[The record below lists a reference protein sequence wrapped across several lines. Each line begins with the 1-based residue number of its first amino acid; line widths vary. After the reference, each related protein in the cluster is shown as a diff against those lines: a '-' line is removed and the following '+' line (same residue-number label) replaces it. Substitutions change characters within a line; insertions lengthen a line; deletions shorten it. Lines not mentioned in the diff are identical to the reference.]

1 MRDGEDERTDLY
13 RMDLLTLQRTQ
24 LRASPVPE
32 WYTVSGPPDQLATA
46 TNWTGGFRVQVLN
59 ADAGSPR
66 LVYEAPGEDDSVEL
80 FGWLGDSALL
90 LVDEGCCGDAETL
103 RLIDLETGIA
113 REIAD
118 APPLDDGD
126 NYFIAVGGSG
136 DGELFSYGTRGSR
149 SIEVRTRGG
158 SAVAS
163 FPIYPSALR
172 DAELE
177 WAEVF
182 LG

>member
-1 MRDGEDERTDLY
+1 MRSLATDFDVVRDGEDERTDLY
-13 RMDLLTLQRTQ
+13 RMGP
-24 LRASPVPE
+24 AYPPANSAAGVAGAE
-32 WYTVSGPPDQLATA
+32 SYAYSGPPDQLATA

-136 DGELFSYGTRGSR
+136 GVGR
-149 SIEVRTRGG
+149 
-158 SAVAS
+158 AS
-163 FPIYPSALR
+163 FPTARAGPGASRCQRAAALPSRA
-172 DAELE
+172 
-177 WAEVF
+177 
-182 LG
+182 